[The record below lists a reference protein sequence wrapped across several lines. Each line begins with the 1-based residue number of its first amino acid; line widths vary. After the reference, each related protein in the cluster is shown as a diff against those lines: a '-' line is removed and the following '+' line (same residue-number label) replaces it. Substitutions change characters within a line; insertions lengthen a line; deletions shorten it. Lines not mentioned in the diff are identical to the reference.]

1 MMLLRAIFVG
11 LAGLGGTTNV
21 RGRGAGMRAAHGW
34 ALVALCAFASGL
46 LVVATPALAAKEY
59 AQVGFFGGEGSGN
72 GQLEEPTGVAVDGS
86 LMGATAGDVYVI
98 DTGNARVEQF
108 SSAGAYISQW
118 NGGGTPAKS
127 FSFSSTGDS
136 QGIAVDSSSNPLDPS
151 AGDVYV
157 ADVGHN
163 AVDQFGASGT
173 YVGQLTGTCAA
184 PGTCPGKAIPF
195 PGELLGVA
203 VDPSG
208 NLWVYESKGNADEFS
223 DTGAFV
229 QSFNTGAIETNQGTA
244 PGLAVDA
251 GNGVYAVFGSHNAQK
266 FENGKYVAQFG
277 THEATA
283 LTAVPATAEVLLD
296 QGSSIERF
304 GPVTGEEQQP
314 PLETF
319 AGGGLFESDGIA
331 VNGAASA
338 TGTVYASQRGAD
350 NVEIFEYASF
360 PGLSA
365 TFSGVSE
372 TGVTLEG
379 TVSPKGEAIT
389 ACKFEYGTTVSYGQS
404 VPCEQT
410 LEEINKAGEAAVV
423 SAKLS
428 GLAPAVTRHFR
439 LDATNA
445 NGTKHG
451 KDVLISRPVV
461 ARESFSNVGSGEASV
476 AAEIDA
482 EGLPTS
488 YRVEYGTSEEF
499 GSSTPA
505 VNMGAPKGAVPVQ
518 VQLSGL
524 QPGAEYHFRFVATD
538 ALGTAGGSTVT
549 FGTSQS
555 VALTPQAL
563 PDNRAY
569 ELVSAPEDTEVYPP
583 SYGEPILAAG
593 EFFGVS
599 HRYRAAAS
607 GDAVAYMGDPPAS
620 GVTGSGATGAGEGN
634 QYLAT
639 RTAKG
644 WEASDLEVAGGGEAG
659 IPEWRPFTAD
669 LSVWTLSTNVPITA
683 EPQAP
688 AGCQE
693 SGVLYSRT
701 TSGFHSLIA
710 GQKPGQCYAQSGGI
724 SADGSHI
731 LLYSLYAYT
740 PQAKEGAEFEKNNL
754 YDSVGGQ
761 LHQVNVLPD
770 GEPEPHP
777 DATFGMGEESNFGG
791 DISADG
797 SRVFWKD
804 RNTEVT
810 PEDPAGTTRL
820 FVRKNDAQPQSP
832 LGSKGECVVAGDA
845 CTVQMDAAQG
855 GSGTSGGGVFRAASS
870 DGSKAFFTAES
881 RLTAGSTAASG
892 EPDLYEYDVNTGVLT
907 DLTLAKAGAHA
918 NVQGVVGASE
928 DGSYVYFVADGVLRQ
943 GANGEGKEP
952 VSGQPN
958 VYMSHNGVTT
968 FIVTLSPSDNN
979 ILPSCCKPSWGDWN
993 ADIGARTAEVAPGGQ
1008 AVTFMSTLSL
1018 TGYDNYGVVAHEGEG
1033 FDKPIFGYQ
1042 PEVFAYEA
1050 GAGRI
1055 FCASCNPVGTPP
1067 APAGEDWGNQYGGYV
1082 GLSAGA
1088 SSEQKWSSFQLHFI
1102 NGAGTQVFFMT
1113 AQSLVPQDTNKRQD
1127 VYEWESDGSDGCRQT
1142 GGCVGLLSSGSSPN
1156 PAFFVDASAGGED
1169 VFFTSRAQLVPGA
1182 MDEAVKLYDAR
1193 VNGGFYEPSLACTG
1207 TGCQGVPP
1215 APPIFATPSSVTFN
1229 GVGNF
1234 EPPAPKGAVT
1244 PRRKTAAQ
1252 VRAERLAR
1260 ALKACGK
1267 RAKKKRAVCE
1277 KTARRRYAP
1286 AKKKGKR

>member
-1 MMLLRAIFVG
+1 M
-11 LAGLGGTTNV
+11 
-21 RGRGAGMRAAHGW
+21 
-34 ALVALCAFASGL
+34 ALCVFAGSL
-46 LVVATPALAAKEY
+46 LVLASPALAAKEY
-59 AQVGFFGGEGSGN
+59 AQVGFFGSKGSGN
-72 GQLEEPTGVAVDGS
+72 GQLKEPTGLAVNGS
-86 LMGATAGDVYVI
+86 LMEAAAGDVYVI

-108 SSAGAYISQW
+108 SSTGAYISQW
-118 NGGGTPAKS
+118 NGGETPAKS
-127 FSFSSTGDS
+127 FLFSSTSDS

-184 PGTCPGKAIPF
+184 PGTCPGEVIPF

-208 NLWVYESKGNADEFS
+208 NLWVYESRGNADEFS

-251 GNGVYAVFGSHNAQK
+251 SNGAYTVFGDHHVQK
-266 FENGKYVAQFG
+266 FENGNYVAVFG
-277 THEATA
+277 THEVTA
-283 LTAVPATAEVLLD
+283 LTANPATAEVLLD

-304 GPVTGEEQQP
+304 GQVTGEEQQP

-319 AGGGLFESDGIA
+319 AGGGLFESHGIA

-350 NVEIFEYASF
+350 DVEIFEYASF

-410 LEEINKAGEAAVV
+410 LEEINKAGEAAAV

-428 GLAPAVTRHFR
+428 GLTPAVTRHFR
-439 LDATNA
+439 LDAANA

-461 ARESFSNVGSGEASV
+461 ERESFSNVGSGEASV

-488 YRVEYGTSEEF
+488 YRVEYGPSEEF
-499 GSSTPA
+499 GFSTPA
-505 VNMGAPKGAVPVQ
+505 VNIGAPKGAVPVQ

-538 ALGTAGGSTVT
+538 ALGTAGGSAMT
-549 FGTSQS
+549 FSTSQS
-555 VALTPQAL
+555 VALTAQTL

-569 ELVSAPEDTEVYPP
+569 ELVSNPEDTEVYPP
-583 SYGEPILAAG
+583 SYEEPILAAG
-593 EFFGVS
+593 EFFGIPD
-599 HRYRAAAS
+599 HYRAAAN

-620 GVTGSGATGAGEGN
+620 GVTGSGATGAGLGN

-659 IPEWRPFTAD
+659 LPEWRPFAAD
-669 LSVWTLSTNVPITA
+669 LSVWTLNTNIPITA

-693 SGVLYSRT
+693 RGALYSRT
-701 TSGFHSLIA
+701 TSGFHSLVA
-710 GQKPGQCYAQSGGI
+710 SQKPGQCYAQSGGI
-724 SADGSHI
+724 SGDGSHI
-731 LLYSLYAYT
+731 LLYSPYAYT
-740 PQAKEGAEFEKNNL
+740 SLAVEGAEFQKTNL

-777 DATFGMGEESNFGG
+777 YAMFGIGEESNFGG

-804 RNTEVT
+804 QNTEVT

-832 LGSKGECVVAGDA
+832 LGPKGECAVAGDA

-855 GSGTSGGGVFRAASS
+855 GSGTSGGGVFRASSS
-870 DGSKAFFTAES
+870 DGSRAFFTAES
-881 RLTAGSTAASG
+881 QLTAGSTAGVG

-918 NVQGVVGASE
+918 NVQGVIGASE
-928 DGSYVYFVADGVLRQ
+928 DGSYVYFVADGVLTQ

-958 VYMSHNGVTT
+958 VYMLHNGVTT
-968 FIVTLSPSDNN
+968 FIVTLSPNDNN
-979 ILPSCCKPSWGDWN
+979 IRCCSPSWGDWQS
-993 ADIGARTAEVAPGGQ
+993 DIGARTAEVAPGGH
-1008 AVTFMSTLSL
+1008 AVTFMSRLSL
-1018 TGYDNYGVVAHEGEG
+1018 TGYDNAN
-1033 FDKPIFGYQ
+1033 Q
-1042 PEVFAYEA
+1042 PEVFVYET

-1055 FCASCNPVGTPP
+1055 FCASCNPGGAPLVP
-1067 APAGEDWGNQYGGYV
+1067 AAEDWENEHGGYV
-1082 GLSAGA
+1082 GLSGGA
-1088 SSEQKWSSFQLHFI
+1088 ISEVQHWSSFQLHFI
-1102 NGAGTQVFFMT
+1102 NEAGTQVFFMT
-1113 AQSLVPQDTNKRQD
+1113 AQPLVPQDTNKRQD
-1127 VYEWESDGSDGCRQT
+1127 VYEWESDGSGGCPQV

-1156 PAFFVDASAGGED
+1156 PAFFVDASASGGD
-1169 VFFTSRAQLVPGA
+1169 VFFTSRAQLVPGSV
-1182 MDEAVKLYDAR
+1182 DEAVKLYDAR
-1193 VNGGFYEPSLACTG
+1193 VNGGFSELSLACTG

-1234 EPPAPKGAVT
+1234 EASASGKAVT
-1244 PRRKTAAQ
+1244 PRRRTAAQ
-1252 VRAERLAR
+1252 VRAEKLAR
-1260 ALKACGK
+1260 ALKACKK